1 MGRESVCCIDAQLS
15 ARAQPVVDA
24 LRRAK
29 LCVVTAESC
38 TGGLIAAILSHGM
51 QASDCLHGGYVVY
64 TKAHKTAALGVD
76 SALLEIRGSVNAEV
90 ARQMVLGALARSSA
104 DIAISVTGVLGP
116 DPDEDG
122 NPPGLVYLAVGRS
135 DQAPIVVQRN
145 YAASDP
151 DAVRREVIIEAL
163 GMLQRSAS
171 DQVASSESCP
181 G

>member
-1 MGRESVCCIDAQLS
+1 MCCVDGQLA

-29 LCVVTAESC
+29 LWVVTAESC
-38 TGGLIAAILSHGM
+38 TGGLISAILSHGK

-64 TKAHKTAALGVD
+64 TKSHKTAALGVD
-76 SALLEIRGSVNAEV
+76 AELLESRGSVNAEV
-90 ARQMVLGALARSSA
+90 ACQMVLGALGRSPA
-104 DIAISVTGVLGP
+104 NIAISVTGVLGP

-122 NPPGLVYLAVGRS
+122 NPPGLVYLAVCRS
-135 DQAPIVVQRN
+135 GEAPVVVQRN
-145 YAASDP
+145 YDASDP

-171 DQVASSESCP
+171 GQVASPGFCP
-181 G
+181 A